1 MTRCT
6 KGTIPTIIIYYI
18 VVVEMI
24 QEMSSEIF
32 QTYVSKIKDQNN
44 LVTDSYLIV
53 RASICHYDFKECA
66 HSYFTLIILFLDHEF
81 L

>member
-1 MTRCT
+1 M
-6 KGTIPTIIIYYI
+6 PTIIIYYI

-44 LVTDSYLIV
+44 LVTDSYI
-53 RASICHYDFKECA
+53 I
-66 HSYFTLIILFLDHEF
+66 LIILFLDREF